1 MTVAAI
7 HQPGYFPWYGLVEK
21 IARADVFVV
30 LDNVQFNR
38 AAYQHRTL
46 YSAAGAPKLLTLP
59 VKKAGLL
66 EEGRHIRDTELAD
79 TRAPSKH
86 FETLK
91 GRYRRSPGWNMLEAE
106 LSTMLRRQDSL
117 LMDYALPSMR
127 FTLEQFGVAPKLV
140 FASDLACK
148 GTKSALVIDIVK
160 AVGCDTYLSGTG
172 ARAYQAAEEFEIEG
186 IRLLYQKLHHP
197 KWKQSHEG
205 DFQAGCFA
213 LEWLIEE
220 GQGARTAFAEHLE
233 RTAQNAFLTTDQLAA
248 ETEGS
253 P

>member
-46 YSAAGAPKLLTLP
+46 YSSPGAPKLLTLP

-66 EEGRHIRDTELAD
+66 EDGRHIRDIELAD
-79 TRAPSKH
+79 VRTPSKH
-86 FETLK
+86 FETLR
-91 GRYRRSPGWNMLEAE
+91 GRYRRSPGWNVLEAA
-106 LSTMLRRQDSL
+106 LSVMLRRESPL
-117 LMDYALPSMR
+117 LMDYSVPSLR

-172 ARAYQAAEEFEIEG
+172 AHAYQAAEEFDAAG
-186 IRLLYQKLHHP
+186 IRLLYQNLHHP
-197 KWKQSHEG
+197 KWKQSHGG

-220 GQGARTAFAEHLE
+220 GAGACDTFSEHLK
-233 RTAQNAFLTTDQLAA
+233 RTAQNAFLTPDQLAVK
-248 ETEGS
+248 TEGL